1 MVIRKNLKTK
11 FALISVF
18 DKVDLKTLCINL
30 KKYNYKF
37 ISTGSTCKTIK
48 SLGFNCTEIY
58 KITKFKEILEGRVKT
73 LNPKIFGSILYKRDN
88 EEQLKEFQ
96 SLKVP
101 SISLVIVNLY
111 PFKKY
116 SKNKDKDKIIEM
128 IDIGGPSLIRA
139 AAKNFDY
146 ITTICNTKYYSQLIV
161 NLNKNNGDTDVS
173 FRKLMAAKTFKETSR
188 YDNYIY
194 EWFTKKNRIENH
206 KTRLRYGE
214 NPNQK
219 SFILKNNFKSIFDFQ
234 ISGKQISYN
243 NIIDVDNGLKCI
255 NEFQEPTCVVVKHN
269 NPCGVASSSTIEMS
283 FKRAIDADRKSA
295 FGGIVLFNRKV
306 SKRLAK
312 RLSSLFLEIIV
323 APDYESEAFKTLNK
337 KKNIILLKINKFK
350 IPKEEFRST
359 LFGVIYQN
367 INNNKINKN
376 FFKLVAH
383 KSVSEKVLGDLVFSA
398 KVAKHLKSN
407 AIVLS
412 KNKQTV
418 GLGCGQTNRID
429 SLNTA
434 IKKNKNNFNIKNYV
448 CVSDGFFPFT
458 DSLKMLNKNNCKVV
472 AQPSGSIGDEYNI
485 NYAKKNKLSLYFLKN
500 RLFKH

>member
-1 MVIRKNLKTK
+1 MVIRKDLKPK
-11 FALISVF
+11 FALISVY
-18 DKVDLKTLCINL
+18 DKIDLKKLCISL
-30 KKYNYKF
+30 KKHNYKF
-37 ISTGSTCKTIK
+37 ISTGSTCKKIK
-48 SLGFNCTEIY
+48 SLGFDCIEIS
-58 KITKFKEILEGRVKT
+58 KITKFKEMLEGRVKT

-88 EEQLKEFQ
+88 EKHIKEFEN
-96 SLKVP
+96 LKVP

-139 AAKNFDY
+139 AAKNFKF
-146 ITTICNTKYYSQLIV
+146 ITTVCNTKYYYQLIN
-161 NLNKNNGDTDVS
+161 NLNKNNGDTDIT
-173 FRKLMAAKTFKETSR
+173 FRKSMAAKTFRETSK
-188 YDNYIY
+188 YDNYIN
-194 EWFTKKNRIENH
+194 EWFANKNKIVNYKTK
-206 KTRLRYGE
+206 LRYGE

-219 SFILKNNFKSIFDFQ
+219 SFILKDTLKSIFDFQ

-255 NEFQEPTCVVVKHN
+255 NEFLEPTCVIVKHN

-283 FKRAIDADRKSA
+283 FKKAIDADKKSA
-295 FGGIVLFNRKV
+295 FGGIVFLNRKV

-312 RLSSLFLEIIV
+312 KMSSIFLEVIV
-323 APDYESEAFKTLNK
+323 APDYESDAFKTLSK
-337 KKNIILLKINKFK
+337 KKNMILLKISKFK

-359 LFGVIYQN
+359 LFGTIYQN
-367 INNNKINKN
+367 INTDKINKN

-383 KSVSEKVLGDLVFSA
+383 KNVSKKILDDLVFSA

-418 GLGCGQTNRID
+418 GLGCGQTNRVD
-429 SLNTA
+429 SLNIA
-434 IKKNKNNFNIKNYV
+434 IEKNKNNFNAKNFV

-458 DSLKMLNKNNCKVV
+458 DSLKLLNKNNCKVV
-472 AQPSGSIGDEYNI
+472 AQPFGSMGDKDNI
-485 NYAKKNKLSLYFLKN
+485 IYAKKNSLSLYFLKN

>member
-1 MVIRKNLKTK
+1 MVIRKNLKPR

-18 DKVDLKTLCINL
+18 DKVDLKKLCNGL

-37 ISTGSTCKTIK
+37 ISTGSTCKKIR
-48 SLGFNCTEIY
+48 SLGFDCHEIS

-88 EEQLKEFQ
+88 REHIKEFE

-116 SKNKDKDKIIEM
+116 SKDKDKNKIIEM

-139 AAKNFDY
+139 AAKNFKY
-146 ITTICNTKYYSQLIV
+146 ITTICNTKYYSQLIL
-161 NLNKNNGDTDVS
+161 NLNKNNGDTDIS
-173 FRKLMAAKTFKETSR
+173 FRKSMAAKTFKETSN
-188 YDNYIY
+188 YDNHINK
-194 EWFTKKNRIENH
+194 WFINKNKIVNNKTK
-206 KTRLRYGE
+206 LRYGE

-219 SFILKNNFKSIFDFQ
+219 SFILKDTSKSIFDFQ

-255 NEFQEPTCVVVKHN
+255 NEFLEPTCVIVKHN
-269 NPCGVASSSTIEMS
+269 NPCGVASSSSIEKS
-283 FKRAIDADRKSA
+283 FKKAIDADKKSA
-295 FGGIVLFNRKV
+295 FGGIVFLNRKI
-306 SKRLAK
+306 SIKLAK
-312 RLSSLFLEIIV
+312 KLSAIFLEVIV
-323 APDYESEAFKTLNK
+323 APEYENEAFKILSK
-337 KKNIILLKINKFK
+337 KKNVILLKINKFK
-350 IPKEEFRST
+350 IPQKEFRST
-359 LFGVIYQN
+359 LFGTIYQN
-367 INNNKINKN
+367 TNSNKINKN
-376 FFKLVAH
+376 FFRLAAH
-383 KSVSEKVLGDLVFSA
+383 KTVPKKILDDLIFSA

-412 KNKQTV
+412 KNKQTI
-418 GLGCGQTNRID
+418 GLGCGQTNRVD
-429 SLNTA
+429 SLNIA
-434 IKKNKNNFNIKNYV
+434 IEKNKNNFNFKNFV

-458 DSLKMLNKNNCKVV
+458 DSLKLLNKNNCKVI
-472 AQPSGSIGDEYNI
+472 AQPFGSKGDEDNI
-485 NYAKKNKLSLYFLKN
+485 NYANTNKLTLYFLKS

>member
-1 MVIRKNLKTK
+1 MVIRKDLKPK
-11 FALISVF
+11 FALISVY
-18 DKVDLKTLCINL
+18 DKIDLKKLCISL
-30 KKYNYKF
+30 KKHNYKF
-37 ISTGSTCKTIK
+37 ISTGSTCKKIK
-48 SLGFNCTEIY
+48 SLGFDCIEIS
-58 KITKFKEILEGRVKT
+58 KITKFKEMLEGRVKT
-73 LNPKIFGSILYKRDN
+73 LNPRIFGSILYKRDN
-88 EEQLKEFQ
+88 EKHIKEFEN
-96 SLKVP
+96 LKVP

-116 SKNKDKDKIIEM
+116 SNNKDKDKIIEM

-139 AAKNFDY
+139 AAKNFKF
-146 ITTICNTKYYSQLIV
+146 ITTVCNTKYYYQLIN
-161 NLNKNNGDTDVS
+161 NLNRNNGDTNIS
-173 FRKLMAAKTFKETSR
+173 FRKSMAAKTFRETSK
-188 YDNYIY
+188 YDNYIN
-194 EWFTKKNRIENH
+194 EWFSNKNKIVNYKTK
-206 KTRLRYGE
+206 LRYGE

-219 SFILKNNFKSIFDFQ
+219 SFILKDTLKSIFDFQ

-255 NEFQEPTCVVVKHN
+255 NEFLEPTCVIVKHN

-283 FKRAIDADRKSA
+283 FKKAIDADKKSA
-295 FGGIVLFNRKV
+295 FGGIVFFNRKV

-312 RLSSLFLEIIV
+312 KLSSIFLEVIV
-323 APDYESEAFKTLNK
+323 APDYESEAFKTLSK
-337 KKNIILLKINKFK
+337 KKNMILLKISKFK

-359 LFGVIYQN
+359 LFGTIYQN
-367 INNNKINKN
+367 LNADKINKN

-383 KSVSEKVLGDLVFSA
+383 KNVSKKILDDLVFSA

-418 GLGCGQTNRID
+418 GLGCGQTNRVD
-429 SLNTA
+429 SLNIA
-434 IKKNKNNFNIKNYV
+434 IEKNKKNFNVKNFV

-458 DSLKMLNKNNCKVV
+458 DSLKLLNKNNCKVV
-472 AQPSGSIGDEYNI
+472 AQPFGSMGDKDNI
-485 NYAKKNKLSLYFLKN
+485 IYAKKNSLSLYFLKN